1 MELLNAGDWR
11 VERDQIVTEI
21 TTRLLRWMSSARGG
35 EPLETDEV
43 ALRLHDAL
51 NDLTGAQAS
60 AILVRG
66 LAGETLALLA
76 ATGVADE
83 KLAAREERFSP
94 TALFAEM
101 PRAPFFPHQAGA
113 PEQVLLAELNDWT
126 RVQCVACGGTSGFEA
141 AGLSSQGGTVG
152 TFQSAGAEVEMPS
165 LVVPLASDDQEIT
178 GVALLWIATP
188 DGLINGEL
196 QAPLHAAARQAGGWL
211 LDAMRLERVGAS
223 YRNLGAVFANAID
236 AKDVLRQSH
245 STTVA
250 YYCTL
255 IAQGLGLPEH
265 EIERLEFAGL
275 LHGLGKIAVPDAL
288 LFKQAALSPDERETV
303 RAATVGAAEW
313 LRDVDGLAEIAD
325 IVRHQGERFDGTG
338 YPDGLSGEEIPLGA
352 RVLAVALRFASMT
365 QARADRRAMSVVGGA
380 FEALAADSGKSLDP
394 EIVAAFLAE
403 MGRTF

>member
-1 MELLNAGDWR
+1 MELLNASDWR
-11 VERDQIVTEI
+11 VERDQIVSDI
-21 TTRLLRWMSSARGG
+21 TARLLRWMSSARGG
-35 EPLETDEV
+35 EPLATDEV

-51 NDLTGAQAS
+51 CDLTGAQS
-60 AILVRG
+60 ATVLVRG
-66 LAGETLALLA
+66 VPGESLALMA
-76 ATGVADE
+76 ATGISGEA
-83 KLAAREERFSP
+83 LAAREERFAAK
-94 TALFAEM
+94 ALLLEM
-101 PRAPFFPHQAGA
+101 PHVPFFPHMAGA

-126 RVQCVACGGTSGFEA
+126 RVQCVACGGTSGFGA
-141 AGLSSQGGTVG
+141 AGLSSEGGMVG
-152 TFQSAGAEVEMPS
+152 TFHAPGATVEMPS
-165 LVVPLASDDQEIT
+165 LVVPLALDDEIT
-178 GVALLWIATP
+178 GVALLWIATA
-188 DGLINGEL
+188 DGMLDGEL
-196 QAPLHAAARQAGGWL
+196 GAPLAAAAAQCGGWL

-223 YRNLGAVFANAID
+223 YRNLGAVFAGAID
-236 AKDVLRQSH
+236 SKDVLRQSH

-288 LFKQAALSPDERETV
+288 LFKQASLSPEERETV

-313 LRDVDGLAEIAD
+313 LRNVDGLHEIAD

-338 YPDGLSGEEIPLGA
+338 YPDALRGEEIPLGA

-380 FEALAADSGKSLDP
+380 FEALASDSGKSLDP